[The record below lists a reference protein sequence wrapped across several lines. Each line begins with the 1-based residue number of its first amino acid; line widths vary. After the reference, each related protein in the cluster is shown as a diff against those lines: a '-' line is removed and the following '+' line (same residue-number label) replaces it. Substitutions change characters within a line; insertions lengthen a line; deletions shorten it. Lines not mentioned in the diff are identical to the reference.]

1 MSKYIIDDI
10 ELSSDFDRE
19 HSDEEYSNEKSL
31 KNTYMIKLIFKACET
46 FFYNFFSTYRNVNRI
61 LSKKTK
67 KALIKSS

>member
-1 MSKYIIDDI
+1 MSKYIIDDR

-46 FFYNFFSTYRNVNRI
+46 FFYNFFFYI
-61 LSKKTK
+61 QKC
-67 KALIKSS
+67 

>member
-46 FFYNFFSTYRNVNRI
+46 FFYNFFFVHTEMLTEYYQ
-61 LSKKTK
+61 KKQK
-67 KALIKSS
+67 KLL